1 MECKECSQKHPD
13 ILHIKENRKETK
25 DVELPDR
32 KISCAQVS
40 LNHQS
45 SDKTEYGGDNCVLSI
60 VPVKVK
66 SNKGDRIVETYAFL
80 DAGSTATF
88 CTEEL
93 QRKLNLKG
101 KPTQI
106 LLSTMCQDKPGE
118 QKLVNSFI
126 LTDLEVCALEET
138 KYFELPKVFTHS
150 SIPVQN
156 ENIPNQEDIRK
167 WSYLSQVSIPNIDS
181 NVDLLIGAN
190 NSKAMEPWYIIN
202 SQQDGPY
209 AVKTA
214 LGWVVNGPIKKESN
228 TSQRSKLP
236 HHSVNRL
243 SVVEIEQLLIQQ
255 YNTDYPE
262 RQYEEKEVMS
272 LEDKQFMQVVQE
284 KTKFEDGHYCV
295 KLPLKNE
302 AVKMPNNR
310 NVAELRAANLK
321 RKLQKNSSLLEDY
334 SSFMESIIEKGYA
347 VKIPTEQLGRSDSR
361 VWYIPH
367 HGVYHPKKKKIRVV
381 FDCTASFQGMS
392 LNGQLLQG
400 PNLTNT
406 LIGVLT
412 RFREEPIAMMADV
425 ESMFYQ
431 VRVPEEDADL
441 LRFLWWPEGKLD
453 APIEE
458 FRMMVHIF
466 GAASSPSCASYA
478 LKRTAED
485 RKEVAS
491 PKAVETV
498 LHNFY
503 VDDCL
508 KSVSTEQEAIDLAKD
523 VRNVCAEGGFCL
535 TKWVSNSRKVLL
547 SIPEEQRASGVKDL
561 DLDQDSL
568 PIERALGMQWCTEK
582 DTFTYDI
589 KVQEKPLSR
598 RGILSVVNS
607 IYDPLGFLVPLIL
620 PVKLLLRDMCK
631 QGYGWDEQIEGKRAD
646 QWVKWLE
653 DLNHLSDF
661 QIKRCVK
668 PEKFGNTSEAQLHHF
683 SDASENAYGTVTYL
697 VLSNEQ
703 NQKHCSLL
711 MGKSRVSPL
720 KQITIPRLELTAATI
735 AVKVDKILRQELQI
749 PLQQSVFWT
758 DSTTVLNYID
768 SESARFKTFVANRI
782 SLIRDATT
790 PLQWRY
796 VRTSQN
802 PADQATRGLKAKDFI
817 QEETWVKGPDFLLK
831 PEEEWPQ
838 RPDRLCQ
845 NIQSDPEIKK
855 EFKVNILDLRENND
869 VLSKLTHYYSSWFR
883 LKKAVA
889 WMLRLKETL
898 LQLSKARRQFQESI
912 AQSEKDPEKQSFLLK
927 EQMRKFRST
936 MEKKSLRL
944 KDLNE
949 AEIQLIQYS
958 QKQQF
963 QNEIEA
969 LKQNIPVKRKSQ
981 LYKLDPVLQDGILR
995 VGGRLNRAAMPEESK
1010 HPAILSKASR
1020 VSILI
1025 LNDIHQRCG
1034 HCGRNYMLSTLR
1046 QKFWIPQANSAI
1058 RKLIHK
1064 CSVCRRFNGRIGE
1077 QKMASLP
1084 EDRLLPDKPPFTNV
1098 GVDFFGPFDVK
1109 RGRNTV
1115 KRYGVLFT
1123 CLTIRAVHIEIAD
1136 SLDTDSCIN
1145 ALRRFISR
1153 RGQVSVM
1160 RSDNGTNFVG
1170 AERELREAL
1179 RNLNHN
1185 KIENTLLQKGIE
1197 WIFNSPTASHQGGVW
1212 ERQIRTIRKIL
1223 NALLKEQTIN
1233 EDSLHT
1239 IMCEVESIINN
1250 RPITS
1255 TSEDPN
1261 DLEALTPNHL
1271 LLLKTQPSL
1280 PPGVFNKEDQYVRK
1294 RWRQVQYLADLFWIR
1309 WTREYLPTLQER
1321 SKWSRLKRNFVPGDV
1336 VLVVDSSSPR
1346 NSWIMGRV
1354 VQTLP
1359 DSSGTVRRVKLKT
1372 KTSTLERPVNKLCLI
1387 QEAI

>member
-1 MECKECSQKHPD
+1 
-13 ILHIKENRKETK
+13 
-25 DVELPDR
+25 
-32 KISCAQVS
+32 
-40 LNHQS
+40 
-45 SDKTEYGGDNCVLSI
+45 
-60 VPVKVK
+60 
-66 SNKGDRIVETYAFL
+66 
-80 DAGSTATF
+80 
-88 CTEEL
+88 
-93 QRKLNLKG
+93 
-101 KPTQI
+101 
-106 LLSTMCQDKPGE
+106 
-118 QKLVNSFI
+118 
-126 LTDLEVCALEET
+126 
-138 KYFELPKVFTHS
+138 
-150 SIPVQN
+150 
-156 ENIPNQEDIRK
+156 
-167 WSYLSQVSIPNIDS
+167 
-181 NVDLLIGAN
+181 
-190 NSKAMEPWYIIN
+190 
-202 SQQDGPY
+202 
-209 AVKTA
+209 
-214 LGWVVNGPIKKESN
+214 
-228 TSQRSKLP
+228 
-236 HHSVNRL
+236 
-243 SVVEIEQLLIQQ
+243 
-255 YNTDYPE
+255 
-262 RQYEEKEVMS
+262 
-272 LEDKQFMQVVQE
+272 
-284 KTKFEDGHYCV
+284 
-295 KLPLKNE
+295 
-302 AVKMPNNR
+302 
-310 NVAELRAANLK
+310 
-321 RKLQKNSSLLEDY
+321 
-334 SSFMESIIEKGYA
+334 
-347 VKIPTEQLGRSDSR
+347 
-361 VWYIPH
+361 
-367 HGVYHPKKKKIRVV
+367 
-381 FDCTASFQGMS
+381 MS
-392 LNGQLLQG
+392 LNSQLLQG

-441 LRFLWWPEGKLD
+441 LRFLWWPEGNLN

-458 FRMMVHIF
+458 FRMMVHLF
-466 GAASSPSCASYA
+466 GATSSPSCASYA

-498 LHNFY
+498 IHNFY

-508 KSVSTEQEAIDLAKD
+508 KSVSTEQEAIDLASD
-523 VRNVCAEGGFCL
+523 VRKLCAEGGFCL

-547 SIPEEQRASGVKDL
+547 SIPEDQRASGIKDL
-561 DLDQDSL
+561 DLDQDFL
-568 PIERALGMQWCTEK
+568 PIERALGIQWCTEN
-582 DTFTYDI
+582 DAFTYKI
-589 KVQEKPLSR
+589 KVQEKPFSR

-631 QGYGWDEQIEGKRAD
+631 QGYGWDEEIDGKRAD

-661 QIKRCVK
+661 RIKRCVK
-668 PEKFGNTSEAQLHHF
+668 PEKFGNTTEAQLHHF
-683 SDASENAYGTVTYL
+683 SDASESAYGTATYL
-697 VLSNEQ
+697 VLTNEQ

-758 DSTTVLNYID
+758 DSTTVLSYIGND
-768 SESARFKTFVANRI
+768 SARFKTFVANRI

-790 PLQWRY
+790 SLQWRF
-796 VRTSQN
+796 VKSAEN
-802 PADQATRGLKAKDFI
+802 PADQATRGLKAKDFV
-817 QEETWVKGPDFLLK
+817 QEERWFKGPNFLWK

-838 RPDRLCQ
+838 SRDQ
-845 NIQSDPEIKK
+845 INQGAQQDPEIKG
-855 EFKVNILDLRENND
+855 EIKVN
-869 VLSKLTHYYSSWFR
+869 VLNIKEGKDIVSKLIDFYSSWFR

-889 WMLRLKETL
+889 WMIRLKETL
-898 LQLSKARRQFQESI
+898 VQLCKVRRQFQESI
-912 AQSEKDPEKQSFLLK
+912 AQLEKDPEKQASLLQ
-927 EQMRKFRST
+927 EQMQKYRST
-936 MEKKSLRL
+936 MEKRSLSL
-944 KDLNE
+944 ENLNQ
-949 AEIQLIQYS
+949 AEIQLIQFS

-963 QNEIEA
+963 QDEIEA
-969 LKQNIPVKRKSQ
+969 LRKNIPVKKRSK
-981 LYKLDPVLQDGILR
+981 LFKLDPVLQDGILR
-995 VGGRLNRAAMPEESK
+995 VGGRLNRAAMPEESR
-1010 HPAILSKASR
+1010 HPAILSKCSKI
-1020 VSILI
+1020 STLI

-1034 HCGRNYMLSTLR
+1034 HCGRNYMLSILR

-1064 CSVCRRFNGRIGE
+1064 CAVCRRLNGRVGE

-1084 EDRLLPDKPPFTNV
+1084 EDRLLPNKPPFTNV
-1098 GVDFFGPFDVK
+1098 GVDYFGPFDIK
-1109 RGRNTV
+1109 RGRSTV

-1136 SLDTDSCIN
+1136 SLNTDSCIN

-1179 RNLNHN
+1179 RNLDHN
-1185 KIENTLLQKGIE
+1185 KIGNTMLQRGIK
-1197 WIFNSPTASHQGGVW
+1197 WIFNSPAASHQGGVW
-1212 ERQIRTIRKIL
+1212 ERQIRTVRKIL

-1233 EDSLHT
+1233 DDSLHT
-1239 IMCEVESIINN
+1239 IMCEVESIVNN

-1261 DLEALTPNHL
+1261 DLEPLTPNHL

-1280 PPGVFNKEDQYVRK
+1280 PPGVFNKEDQYARK
-1294 RWRQVQYLADLFWIR
+1294 RWRQIQYLADLFWSR
-1309 WTREYLPTLQER
+1309 WTHEYLPILQER
-1321 SKWSRLKRNFVPGDV
+1321 SKWSKLKRNFETGDV

-1354 VQTLP
+1354 IQTIP

-1372 KTSTLERPVNKLCLI
+1372 KTNVLERPVNKLCLI